1 MLLATTHTR
10 THNIYIYGC
19 IVLTEV
25 IIMSLGHNIY
35 IYGCIVL
42 TEVIIMSLGQWMGL
56 MQACTYSRIR
66 LVAC

>member
-10 THNIYIYGC
+10 T
-19 IVLTEV
+19 
-25 IIMSLGHNIY
+25 HNIY